1 MNKILVGKKITSD
14 SNNVSING
22 NKISFLTDDSYEI
35 EYTCSG
41 KYNLTFVVDGN
52 ISILE
57 YSFDKNLEI
66 DNKYIVNKG
75 NLLITKFYNNYSV
88 NEKIDIDLCSPE
100 ATVDY
105 KFSNIC
111 RENENY
117 QINVNHKAT
126 KTISNIINKSVS
138 LKNSKLHFII
148 NSNVLEKSIK
158 SILNQTTRI
167 VTMDECDTSIS
178 PNMFIPIDDV
188 EAKHGSIIGTF
199 KNDDIFYLM
208 SKGISYNDTLKLL
221 IKGYILSNM
230 IVNHEIRK
238 RIMDII
244 DTYWR

>member
-1 MNKILVGKKITSD
+1 MNKILIGKKIISD

-22 NKISFLTDDSYEI
+22 NKISFLVDDSYEI
-35 EYTCSG
+35 EYTDSG
-41 KYNLTFVVDGN
+41 KYNLTFVVDSN
-52 ISILE
+52 VSILE

-75 NLLITKFYNNYSV
+75 NLLITKFYNNYNV

-117 QINVNHKAT
+117 EINVNHKAN
-126 KTISNIINKSVS
+126 KTVSNIINKSVA

-230 IVNHEIRK
+230 IINHEIRK